1 MPRGIRRVVTGH
13 NAAGRSIFIKDA
25 AAPHVYNRGPGSAV
39 VTELW
44 ETRAMPADNR
54 GDGEVTDHPFRLA
67 PPKHGTVFRIIEYP
81 PDKQRLAALEQQ
93 RASADDGSGHGAA
106 LASEASGQRG
116 NSILRAP
123 DTRPEP
129 GSSARAA
136 FDRGSPRHP
145 GFHKT
150 SSVDYAIVLS
160 GEIYALMDEGEVLLR
175 AGDVLVQ
182 RGTHHAWSNRSD
194 EPARLAFVLIDA
206 EPL

>member
-1 MPRGIRRVVTGH
+1 MRKPIRRVVTGH
-13 NAAGRSIFIKDA
+13 DAAGRSVFITDA
-25 AAPHVYNRGPGSAV
+25 AAPHVYNRAPGSAV

-44 ETRAMPADNR
+44 ETRAMPADNS
-54 GDGEVTDHPFRLA
+54 GNDEVTDHPFRLA
-67 PPKHGTVFRIIEYP
+67 PPRNGSVFRIVEYP
-81 PDKQRLAALEQQ
+81 PDKERV
-93 RASADDGSGHGAA
+93 AA

-116 NSILRAP
+116 NSIVRAHSASEDARERAD
-123 DTRPEP
+123 DTRSEP

-182 RGTHHAWSNRSD
+182 RGTNHAWSNRTD